1 MRTVNVAAAVII
13 RDGKIFATERGYGD
27 YKDWWEF
34 PGGKIEENESPRDA
48 VSREIGEELGV
59 SIGVGDRIYV
69 IEYDYPDFHLHME
82 AFACTLSGGEIELR
96 EHENALW
103 LDRFCEMAPRRRRDD
118 RIFERQLGR
127 YRFRTVISSFY
138 MCYNLYCEC
147 NERRYTN

>member
-13 RDGKIFATERGYGD
+13 RDGKIFATERGYGN

-34 PGGKIEENESPRDA
+34 PGGKIEESESPRDA
-48 VSREIGEELGV
+48 VLREIEEELGV

-82 AFACTLSGGEIELR
+82 AFSCTLSGGEIELR

-103 LDRFCEMAPRRRRDD
+103 LDMESIDSVKWLPADEEMIEYLKDNWDD
-118 RIFERQLGR
+118 IVLGQ
-127 YRFRTVISSFY
+127 
-138 MCYNLYCEC
+138 
-147 NERRYTN
+147 

>member
-13 RDGKIFATERGYGD
+13 RDGKIFATERGYGN

-34 PGGKIEENESPRDA
+34 PGGKIEESESPRDA
-48 VSREIGEELGV
+48 VSREIEEELGV
-59 SIGVGDRIYV
+59 SIEVGDRIYV

-103 LDRFCEMAPRRRRDD
+103 LDRDSIDSVRWLPADEEMIGYLRDNWD
-118 RIFERQLGR
+118 DIVLGQ
-127 YRFRTVISSFY
+127 
-138 MCYNLYCEC
+138 
-147 NERRYTN
+147 

>member
-103 LDRFCEMAPRRRRDD
+103 LDRDSIDSVRWLPADEEMIGYLRDNWD
-118 RIFERQLGR
+118 DIVLGQ
-127 YRFRTVISSFY
+127 
-138 MCYNLYCEC
+138 
-147 NERRYTN
+147 

>member
-13 RDGKIFATERGYGD
+13 RDGKIFATERGYGN

-34 PGGKIEENESPRDA
+34 PGGKIEESESPRDA
-48 VSREIGEELGV
+48 VLREIEEELGV
-59 SIGVGDRIYV
+59 SIEVGDRIYV

-103 LDRFCEMAPRRRRDD
+103 LDRDSIDSVRWLPADEEMIGYLRDNWD
-118 RIFERQLGR
+118 DIVLGQ
-127 YRFRTVISSFY
+127 
-138 MCYNLYCEC
+138 
-147 NERRYTN
+147 

>member
-34 PGGKIEENESPRDA
+34 PGGKIEESESPRDA
-48 VSREIGEELGV
+48 VSREIEEELGV

-103 LDRFCEMAPRRRRDD
+103 LDRDSIDSVRWLPADEEMIGYLRDNWD
-118 RIFERQLGR
+118 DIVLEQ
-127 YRFRTVISSFY
+127 
-138 MCYNLYCEC
+138 
-147 NERRYTN
+147 

>member
-48 VSREIGEELGV
+48 VLREIEEELGV
-59 SIGVGDRIYV
+59 SIEVGDRIYV

-103 LDRFCEMAPRRRRDD
+103 LDRDSIDSVRWLPADEEMIGYLRDNWD
-118 RIFERQLGR
+118 DIVLEQ
-127 YRFRTVISSFY
+127 
-138 MCYNLYCEC
+138 
-147 NERRYTN
+147 

>member
-34 PGGKIEENESPRDA
+34 PGGKIEESESPRDA
-48 VSREIGEELGV
+48 VLREIEEELGV

-82 AFACTLSGGEIELR
+82 AFACTITGGEIELR

-103 LDRFCEMAPRRRRDD
+103 LDMESLDSVKWLPADEEIIGYLRDNWD
-118 RIFERQLGR
+118 DIVLGQ
-127 YRFRTVISSFY
+127 
-138 MCYNLYCEC
+138 
-147 NERRYTN
+147 

>member
-13 RDGKIFATERGYGD
+13 RDGKIFVTERGYGD

-34 PGGKIEENESPRDA
+34 PGGKIEESESPRDA
-48 VSREIGEELGV
+48 VLREIEEELGV

-82 AFACTLSGGEIELR
+82 AFACTLSGGEIELK

-103 LDRFCEMAPRRRRDD
+103 LDRDSIDSVRWLPADEEMIGYLRDNWD
-118 RIFERQLGR
+118 DIVLGQ
-127 YRFRTVISSFY
+127 
-138 MCYNLYCEC
+138 
-147 NERRYTN
+147 

>member
-34 PGGKIEENESPRDA
+34 PGGKIEESESPRDA
-48 VSREIGEELGV
+48 VLREIEEELGV

-103 LDRFCEMAPRRRRDD
+103 LDRDSIDSVRWLPADEEMIGYLRDNWD
-118 RIFERQLGR
+118 DIVLGQ
-127 YRFRTVISSFY
+127 
-138 MCYNLYCEC
+138 
-147 NERRYTN
+147 

>member
-34 PGGKIEENESPRDA
+34 PGGKIEESESPKDA
-48 VSREIGEELGV
+48 VLREIEEELGV
-59 SIGVGDRIYV
+59 SIEVGDRIYV

-103 LDRFCEMAPRRRRDD
+103 LDRDSIDSVRWLPADEEMIDYLRDNWD
-118 RIFERQLGR
+118 DIVLGQ
-127 YRFRTVISSFY
+127 
-138 MCYNLYCEC
+138 
-147 NERRYTN
+147 

>member
-13 RDGKIFATERGYGD
+13 RDGKIFVTERGYGD

-34 PGGKIEENESPRDA
+34 PGGKIEESESPRDA
-48 VSREIGEELGV
+48 VVREIEEELGV

-82 AFACTLSGGEIELR
+82 AFACTLSGGEIELK

-103 LDRFCEMAPRRRRDD
+103 LDRDSIDSVRWLPADEEMIGYLRDNWD
-118 RIFERQLGR
+118 DIVLEQ
-127 YRFRTVISSFY
+127 
-138 MCYNLYCEC
+138 
-147 NERRYTN
+147 

>member
-34 PGGKIEENESPRDA
+34 PGGKIEESESPRDA
-48 VSREIGEELGV
+48 VLREIEEELGV
-59 SIGVGDRIYV
+59 SIEVGDRIYV

-103 LDRFCEMAPRRRRDD
+103 LDRDSIDSVRWLPADEEMIGYLRDNWD
-118 RIFERQLGR
+118 DIVLGQ
-127 YRFRTVISSFY
+127 
-138 MCYNLYCEC
+138 
-147 NERRYTN
+147 

>member
-34 PGGKIEENESPRDA
+34 PGGKIEENEFPKDA
-48 VSREIGEELGV
+48 VLREIEEELGV

-103 LDRFCEMAPRRRRDD
+103 LDRDSIDSVRWLPADEEMIGYLRDNWD
-118 RIFERQLGR
+118 DIILGQ
-127 YRFRTVISSFY
+127 
-138 MCYNLYCEC
+138 
-147 NERRYTN
+147 

>member
-103 LDRFCEMAPRRRRDD
+103 LDRDSIDSVRWLPADEEMIGYLRDNWD
-118 RIFERQLGR
+118 DIVLEQ
-127 YRFRTVISSFY
+127 
-138 MCYNLYCEC
+138 
-147 NERRYTN
+147 

>member
-48 VSREIGEELGV
+48 VIREIEEELGV

-103 LDRFCEMAPRRRRDD
+103 LDRDSIDSVRWLPADEEMIGYLRDNWD
-118 RIFERQLGR
+118 DIVLEQ
-127 YRFRTVISSFY
+127 
-138 MCYNLYCEC
+138 
-147 NERRYTN
+147 

>member
-1 MRTVNVAAAVII
+1 MRTVNVAAAVMI

-59 SIGVGDRIYV
+59 SIDVGDRIYV
-69 IEYDYPDFHLHME
+69 VEYDYPDFHLHME
-82 AFACTLSGGEIELR
+82 AFACTISGGEIELR

-103 LDRFCEMAPRRRRDD
+103 LDMESLDSVRWLPADEEMIGYLKDNWDD
-118 RIFERQLGR
+118 IVLGQ
-127 YRFRTVISSFY
+127 
-138 MCYNLYCEC
+138 
-147 NERRYTN
+147 

>member
-34 PGGKIEENESPRDA
+34 PGGKIEESESPRDA
-48 VSREIGEELGV
+48 VSREIEEELGV

-103 LDRFCEMAPRRRRDD
+103 LDRDSIDSVRWLPADEEMIGYLRDNWD
-118 RIFERQLGR
+118 DIVLGQ
-127 YRFRTVISSFY
+127 
-138 MCYNLYCEC
+138 
-147 NERRYTN
+147 

>member
-13 RDGKIFATERGYGD
+13 RDGKIFVTERGYGD

-34 PGGKIEENESPRDA
+34 PGGKIEESESPRDA
-48 VSREIGEELGV
+48 VLREIEEELGV

-103 LDRFCEMAPRRRRDD
+103 LDRDSIDSVRWLPADEEMIGYLRDNWD
-118 RIFERQLGR
+118 DIVLGQ
-127 YRFRTVISSFY
+127 
-138 MCYNLYCEC
+138 
-147 NERRYTN
+147 

>member
-1 MRTVNVAAAVII
+1 MRTVNVAAAVMI
-13 RDGKIFATERGYGD
+13 RDGKIFVTERGYGD

-48 VSREIGEELGV
+48 VSREIWEELGV
-59 SIGVGDRIYV
+59 SIEVGDRIYV

-103 LDRFCEMAPRRRRDD
+103 LDRDSIDSVRWLPADEEMIGYLRDNWD
-118 RIFERQLGR
+118 DIVLGQ
-127 YRFRTVISSFY
+127 
-138 MCYNLYCEC
+138 
-147 NERRYTN
+147 

>member
-1 MRTVNVAAAVII
+1 MRTVNVAAAVMI

-59 SIGVGDRIYV
+59 SIDVGDRIYV
-69 IEYDYPDFHLHME
+69 VEYDYPDFHLHME
-82 AFACTLSGGEIELR
+82 AFACTISGGEIELR

-103 LDRFCEMAPRRRRDD
+103 LDMESLDSVRWLPADEEMIEYLKDNWDD
-118 RIFERQLGR
+118 IVLGQ
-127 YRFRTVISSFY
+127 
-138 MCYNLYCEC
+138 
-147 NERRYTN
+147 

>member
-13 RDGKIFATERGYGD
+13 RYGKIFATERGYGD

-34 PGGKIEENESPRDA
+34 PGGKIEESESPRDA
-48 VSREIGEELGV
+48 VSREIEEELGV

-103 LDRFCEMAPRRRRDD
+103 LDRDSIDSVRWLPADEEMIGYLRDNWD
-118 RIFERQLGR
+118 DIVLEQ
-127 YRFRTVISSFY
+127 
-138 MCYNLYCEC
+138 
-147 NERRYTN
+147 

>member
-1 MRTVNVAAAVII
+1 MMTVNVAAAVMI

-59 SIGVGDRIYV
+59 SIYVGDRIYV
-69 IEYDYPDFHLHME
+69 VEYDYPDFHLHME
-82 AFACTLSGGEIELR
+82 AFACTITGGEIELR

-103 LDRFCEMAPRRRRDD
+103 LDMESIDSVRWLPADEEMIEYLKDNWDD
-118 RIFERQLGR
+118 IVLGQ
-127 YRFRTVISSFY
+127 
-138 MCYNLYCEC
+138 
-147 NERRYTN
+147 

>member
-1 MRTVNVAAAVII
+1 MRTVNVAAAVMI
-13 RDGKIFATERGYGD
+13 RDGKIFVTERGYGD

-103 LDRFCEMAPRRRRDD
+103 LDRDSIDSVRWLPADEEMIGYLRDNWD
-118 RIFERQLGR
+118 DIVLGQ
-127 YRFRTVISSFY
+127 
-138 MCYNLYCEC
+138 
-147 NERRYTN
+147 

>member
-34 PGGKIEENESPRDA
+34 PGGKIEESESPRHA
-48 VSREIGEELGV
+48 VLREIEEELGV

-103 LDRFCEMAPRRRRDD
+103 LDRDSIDSVRWLPADEEMIGYLRDNWD
-118 RIFERQLGR
+118 DIVLGQ
-127 YRFRTVISSFY
+127 
-138 MCYNLYCEC
+138 
-147 NERRYTN
+147 

>member
-34 PGGKIEENESPRDA
+34 PGGKIEESESPRDA
-48 VSREIGEELGV
+48 VSREIEEELGV
-59 SIGVGDRIYV
+59 SIKVGDRIYV

-82 AFACTLSGGEIELR
+82 AFACTITGGEIELR

-103 LDRFCEMAPRRRRDD
+103 LDMESLDSVKWLPADEEMIGYLRDNWD
-118 RIFERQLGR
+118 DIVLEQ
-127 YRFRTVISSFY
+127 
-138 MCYNLYCEC
+138 
-147 NERRYTN
+147 

>member
-27 YKDWWEF
+27 YKDGWEF

-48 VSREIGEELGV
+48 VSREIEEELGV

-103 LDRFCEMAPRRRRDD
+103 LDRDSIDSVRWLPADEEMIGYLRDNWD
-118 RIFERQLGR
+118 DIVLEQ
-127 YRFRTVISSFY
+127 
-138 MCYNLYCEC
+138 
-147 NERRYTN
+147 

>member
-1 MRTVNVAAAVII
+1 MRTVNVAAAVMI

-59 SIGVGDRIYV
+59 SIEVGDRIYV
-69 IEYDYPDFHLHME
+69 VEYDYPDFHLHME
-82 AFACTLSGGEIELR
+82 AFACTITGGEIELR

-103 LDRFCEMAPRRRRDD
+103 LDRDSIDSVRWLPADEEMIGYLKDNWDD
-118 RIFERQLGR
+118 IVLGQ
-127 YRFRTVISSFY
+127 
-138 MCYNLYCEC
+138 
-147 NERRYTN
+147 

>member
-48 VSREIGEELGV
+48 VSREIREELGV

-103 LDRFCEMAPRRRRDD
+103 LDRDSIDSVRWLPADEEMIGYLRDNWD
-118 RIFERQLGR
+118 DIVLEQ
-127 YRFRTVISSFY
+127 
-138 MCYNLYCEC
+138 
-147 NERRYTN
+147 

>member
-1 MRTVNVAAAVII
+1 MRTVNVAAAVMI
-13 RDGKIFATERGYGD
+13 RDGKIFVTERGYGD

-59 SIGVGDRIYV
+59 SIEVGDRIYV

-103 LDRFCEMAPRRRRDD
+103 LDRDSIDSVRWLPADEEMIGYLRDNWD
-118 RIFERQLGR
+118 DIVLGQ
-127 YRFRTVISSFY
+127 
-138 MCYNLYCEC
+138 
-147 NERRYTN
+147 